1 MTMFDSA
8 LTEPAGLQSIG
19 WGIIGFGWVA
29 QDFVVPGLLAA
40 GGRLVGAADPDHD
53 AQRAASA
60 LGARTYANYP
70 ALLDDPAV
78 QAVYVATPNDL
89 HRPAVEAAAIAG
101 KPVLCEKPMAATLAD
116 AEAMA
121 VTIRSTGIPYG
132 TAFDQRHHPAHVAI
146 QAAVAQGLIGTVT
159 AVRIVYA
166 CWLAADWASDNWR
179 ADPTRAGGGA
189 LMDLAP
195 HGLDLIEFLLGESV
209 ATIAALIQHRVQ
221 SYAVD
226 DGAMIIGRTAS
237 GVLVQLHVA
246 YNCQEALP
254 RRRLEV
260 VGTKGQIVADR
271 TMGQTAGGQ
280 VWLFDGR
287 LGLRRPLPVPNVRES
302 PFTRQI
308 AAFSNWLR
316 QEGDHNAFS
325 LDRDLNTM
333 RLLDRAY
340 AVTESLGCR

>member
-1 MTMFDSA
+1 MFDA
-8 LTEPAGLQSIG
+8 VLAQRPVQHQPIG

-29 QDFVVPGLLAA
+29 QDFVIPGLLAA
-40 GGRLVGAADPDHD
+40 GGRLVGAADPDRH

-60 LGARTYANYP
+60 FGARAYADYQ
-70 ALLDDPAV
+70 ALLADPAV
-78 QAVYVATPNDL
+78 QAVYVATPNHL
-89 HRPAVEAAAIAG
+89 HRAAVEAAAIAG

-121 VTIRSTGIPYG
+121 ATIRATGIPYG
-132 TAFDQRHHPAHVAI
+132 TAFDQRHHPAHAAI
-146 QAAVAQGLIGTVT
+146 QAAIAQGVIGTVT
-159 AVRIVYA
+159 ALRIVYA
-166 CWLAADWASDNWR
+166 CWLDADWAADNWR
-179 ADPTRAGGGA
+179 ADPSRAGGGA

-195 HGLDLIEFLLGESV
+195 HGLDLTEFLLGESV

-226 DGAMIIGRTAS
+226 DGAMIIGRTTS
-237 GVLVQLHVA
+237 GVLIQLHVA

-260 VGTKGQIVADR
+260 VGTKGQIVAER

-280 VWLFDGR
+280 VWVVDGR
-287 LGLRRPLPVPNVRES
+287 LGLRRSLPVPDAHES

-308 AAFSNWLR
+308 AAFSAWLK
-316 QEGDHNAFS
+316 QEGDHGAFS